1 MSEKNYSRST
11 ESYNKD
17 TKRTTTTSTREVES
31 GIPIIVGILPSG
43 ADVDSI
49 HGVGLR
55 EEIYPNYPVAFSNLT
70 ERTAE

>member
-17 TKRTTTTSTREVES
+17 TKRTTTTSTRKVES
-31 GIPIIVGILPSG
+31 GIPIIIGILPSA
-43 ADVDSI
+43 ADVDGI
-49 HGVGLR
+49 HGLGLSD
-55 EEIYPNYPVAFSNLT
+55 EIYPNYPMAYSNLT